1 MFYKFD
7 PVKLKKDMDARV
19 KAIIAH
25 ITPIG
30 WIIALVINSSN
41 REEYSSFYIRQT
53 LGIYIVGMILN
64 LIPVIGWILS
74 IVLFAF
80 WLLSLI
86 YAVQGDQKVIP
97 FGEHFQTWF
106 SSL

>member
-1 MFYKFD
+1 
-7 PVKLKKDMDARV
+7 MDTRV

-25 ITPIG
+25 ITIVG

-41 REEYSSFYIRQT
+41 KEEYASFYLRQT
-53 LGIYIVGMILN
+53 LGIHILWMVLS
-64 LIPVIGWILS
+64 LIPVIGWILG

-80 WLLSLI
+80 WLLSLV
-86 YAVQGDQKVIP
+86 YAVQGQMKIIP

>member
-1 MFYKFD
+1 
-7 PVKLKKDMDARV
+7 MDSRV

-25 ITPIG
+25 ITIVG

-41 REEYSSFYIRQT
+41 KEEYASFYLRQT
-53 LGIYIVGMILN
+53 LGIHILWMVLS
-64 LIPVIGWILS
+64 LIPVIGWILG

-80 WLLSLI
+80 WLLSLV
-86 YAVQGDQKVIP
+86 YAVQGQMKIIP